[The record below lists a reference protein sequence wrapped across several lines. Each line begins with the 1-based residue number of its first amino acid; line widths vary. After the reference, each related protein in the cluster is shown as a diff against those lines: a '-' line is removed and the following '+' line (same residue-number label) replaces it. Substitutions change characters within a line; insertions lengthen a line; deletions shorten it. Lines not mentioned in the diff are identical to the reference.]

1 MGLSF
6 SVVPAVIWPSTA
18 MLVEPGRLGT
28 AFGLIN
34 VLQSLGMGAL
44 NLAAGWL
51 NDGAHA
57 GPRNPTG
64 YGPML
69 WMFGLVSLAG
79 FLAVAAL
86 WRRESGPN
94 GHGLNAPGGAA

>member
-1 MGLSF
+1 
-6 SVVPAVIWPSTA
+6 
-18 MLVEPGRLGT
+18 MLVEPRRLGT

-34 VLQSLGMGAL
+34 VVQSLGMGAL

-51 NDGAHA
+51 NDAAKA
-57 GPRNPTG
+57 GPHNPSG

-69 WMFGLVSLAG
+69 LMFFLFGLAG
-79 FLAVAAL
+79 FIAVAAL

-94 GHGLNAPGGAA
+94 GHGLNVPGPTT